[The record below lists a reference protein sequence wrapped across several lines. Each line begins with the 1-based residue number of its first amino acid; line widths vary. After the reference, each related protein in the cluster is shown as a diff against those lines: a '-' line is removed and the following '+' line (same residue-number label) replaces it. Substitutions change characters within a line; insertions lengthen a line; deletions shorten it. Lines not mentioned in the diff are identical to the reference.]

1 MATTKK
7 LKYIRFNIGVL
18 HLELTSRCNALCP
31 MCGRTTGMDG
41 AVEGGEVILKKRDDV
56 ELLDTDPKL
65 LANMIEEMKPH
76 LPNHVFINGNFGE
89 MVLYIKQ
96 IGGKS

>member
-1 MATTKK
+1 MAITKK

-41 AVEGGEVILKKRDDV
+41 AVEGGEVVLKKRDDV
-56 ELLDTDPKL
+56 QLLDTDPNL
-65 LANMIEEMKPH
+65 LSGMIEQMKPF
-76 LPNHVFINGNFGE
+76 LPCL
-89 MVLYIKQ
+89 LYT
-96 IGGKS
+96 SPSPRD

>member
-65 LANMIEEMKPH
+65 LANMIDET
-76 LPNHVFINGNFGE
+76 FFT
-89 MVLYIKQ
+89 
-96 IGGKS
+96 